1 MVALDGESF
10 AKYKK
15 HWNGPLE
22 TLRVPQKTESKFN
35 VFLACKVIQP
45 LTGGMCIINS
55 VKGEDK
61 AMMTNSDVKLPDE
74 FGLTGIAMGMVII
87 VVFFVVSLFLY
98 LLFLVNFLISY
109 SL

>member
-1 MVALDGESF
+1 MALTRLLDVMDRSKE
-10 AKYKK
+10 
-15 HWNGPLE
+15 PLE

-35 VFLACKVIQP
+35 VFLACKVIQS
-45 LTGGMCIINS
+45 LTGGTCIINS
-55 VKGEDK
+55 VK
-61 AMMTNSDVKLPDE
+61 AVMTNSDVKLPDD

>member
-1 MVALDGESF
+1 MALTRRLDVMDKSKEL
-10 AKYKK
+10 
-15 HWNGPLE
+15 LE

-45 LTGGMCIINS
+45 LTGGTCIINS
-55 VKGEDK
+55 VK
-61 AMMTNSDVKLPDE
+61 AVMTNSDVKLPDD

>member
-1 MVALDGESF
+1 MALTRLLDVMDKSKEL
-10 AKYKK
+10 
-15 HWNGPLE
+15 LE
-22 TLRVPQKTESKFN
+22 TLKVPQKTESKFN

-45 LTGGMCIINS
+45 LTGGTCIINS
-55 VKGEDK
+55 VKDEDK
-61 AMMTNSDVKLPDE
+61 VAMTNSDVKLPDD